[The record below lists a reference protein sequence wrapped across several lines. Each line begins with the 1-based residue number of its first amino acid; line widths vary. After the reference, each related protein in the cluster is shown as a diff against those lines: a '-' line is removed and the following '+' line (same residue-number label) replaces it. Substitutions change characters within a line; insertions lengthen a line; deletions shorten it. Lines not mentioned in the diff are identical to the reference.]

1 GPRRAPETWLNE
13 KVTAR
18 LGRDL
23 SRTGRMPNKAIE
35 LALSALARFAALLP
49 DIGVRI
55 VDTVATAAVRDARN
69 GPEFLD
75 RVRAL
80 GLDPRLLSG
89 EEEARI
95 SATGVIGAFPGAHG
109 TVADL
114 GGGSLELVML
124 DQGGCSQGT
133 SLPLGT
139 LRLPMLQ
146 EDGPAAFRKAVAKE

>member
-1 GPRRAPETWLNE
+1 
-13 KVTAR
+13 
-18 LGRDL
+18 
-23 SRTGRMPNKAIE
+23 
-35 LALSALARFAALLP
+35 
-49 DIGVRI
+49 
-55 VDTVATAAVRDARN
+55 
-69 GPEFLD
+69 
-75 RVRAL
+75 
-80 GLDPRLLSG
+80 G

-146 EDGPAAFRKAVAKE
+146 ENGHAAFRKAVAKELQAAGWAHAQPGPLYMVGGTWRALAAYAMRMADHPLTDTHGFALTREEADAVATEVAQATPEELSTIRGISSSRAAGLPDAAAML